1 MIKTICCG
9 LNTYFCSEKAEGLH
23 GRVLARSN
31 NNGNA
36 NAGVAYA
43 NANNASS
50 NSNTNY
56 GSRLANNRKGWAS
69 AHETIASTAYSHGMG
84 NSRERET
91 RASAT
96 AALSRKAEKSRVAV
110 LKPRIQAEVGRLILE
125 HLGLGKLKDRK
136 E

>member
-1 MIKTICCG
+1 MVKKRKNFVAVCYYS
-9 LNTYFCSEKAEGLH
+9 YFCNGKAEGLN

-56 GSRLANNRKGWAS
+56 GSRLANNKKGWALPMKQS
-69 AHETIASTAYSHGMG
+69 LLRHIFTGWRIAES
-84 NSRERET
+84 ERPEPQQK
-91 RASAT
+91 RYENA
-96 AALSRKAEKSRVAV
+96 
-110 LKPRIQAEVGRLILE
+110 
-125 HLGLGKLKDRK
+125 GKLKD
-136 E
+136 